1 MTAKYDLSINQGA
14 NFNIFVQYLDS
25 SDNPVNLASY
35 TAALQIRRAKETS
48 YPILYATTNG
58 VTVGFTGGSGVTGGV
73 SGIGGIS
80 LNTNYDGSA
89 LTGGIYIKVGPSSTA
104 YFPVGRHLYDLDLI
118 IGTTYTNRL
127 LEGRA
132 DVTGETTR

>member
-58 VTVGFTGGSGVTGGV
+58 VTVGFTGGSGITGGV

-80 LNTNYDGSA
+80 LN
-89 LTGGIYIKVGPSSTA
+89 
-104 YFPVGRHLYDLDLI
+104 LI